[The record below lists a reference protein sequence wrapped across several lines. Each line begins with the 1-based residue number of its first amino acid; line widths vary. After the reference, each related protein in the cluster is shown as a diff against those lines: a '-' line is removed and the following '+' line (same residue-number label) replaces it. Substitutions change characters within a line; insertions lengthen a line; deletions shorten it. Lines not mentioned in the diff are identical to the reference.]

1 MSSWNLNRRN
11 DVGDNAIFGAVF
23 MGPNRLDLVKLLLQ
37 HGIDFDTTNYMGL
50 TVHPKS
56 FSSLSASSL
65 TPTASD
71 LKFPMYLV
79 PLSQLQQMYGGK
91 EARHQRVEACQD
103 LMRRGEL
110 VNWTDLPFDARIIF
124 VSHEWVGWSHPDP
137 HGVQIRTF
145 LRVMQRLRSGDIA
158 KVEMNMFHTLMYGS
172 NHVVRAEEWEE
183 ILESAYVVFEREARE
198 F

>member
-1 MSSWNLNRRN
+1 MEPPLKMEVIRLHSVLKLYGGRRHP
-11 DVGDNAIFGAVF
+11 VRGLKRVIYQRKE
-23 MGPNRLDLVKLLLQ
+23 RL
-37 HGIDFDTTNYMGL
+37 TL
-50 TVHPKS
+50 TLHRRDS
-56 FSSLSASSL
+56 
-65 TPTASD
+65 TASD

-183 ILESAYVVFEREARE
+183 ILESAYVVFEREA
-198 F
+198 